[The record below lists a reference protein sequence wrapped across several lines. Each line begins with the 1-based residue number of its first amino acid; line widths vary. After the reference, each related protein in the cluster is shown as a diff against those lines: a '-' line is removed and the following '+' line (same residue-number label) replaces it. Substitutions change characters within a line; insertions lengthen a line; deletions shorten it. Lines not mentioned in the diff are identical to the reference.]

1 MTTTPP
7 TFSKAY
13 AALGDGLEAARAA
26 FLAANP
32 DYSTTSVLDDLRRRE
47 YGRLDRLGHTYLD
60 YTGGSIYGQ
69 SQLDAHMALLAND
82 VYGNPHSH
90 NPTSQAMTD
99 LVEGA
104 RGAVLR
110 FFNADPDEY
119 TAIFT
124 ANASGALKLVGEAY
138 PFGPQSTF
146 AILADNHNSVNGIR
160 EYARAAEAGVCY
172 EPLTLPDL
180 RMDEAALMDCL
191 SHTGPGPNLFAF
203 PGQSNFSGVKHPLAW
218 IARAQALGWD
228 VLLDAAAYV
237 PTNRLDL
244 GTHKP
249 EFVSLSFYKMFGYP
263 TGVGCLLAKRE
274 ALQRLRRPWFAGG
287 TITIASVGA
296 GQHFL
301 AEGEAA
307 FEDGTVNYLTLPAV
321 EIGLQYLSE
330 IGMATITRR
339 VTALTGWLIE
349 NLMALRHDDGSR
361 LVRVH
366 GPVDLD
372 RRGGTVTITVY
383 DPEGLPVQDR
393 RVEQLAGR
401 LGISLRTGCFCNPG
415 TGESTHHIEADLM
428 ADLFRADH
436 KLQYFELVD
445 RLAAHGKHISAIRI
459 SLGIASNFDDVYR
472 LVAFLRRFLNHT
484 VREIGAAGAPEDPH
498 LLRDVV

>member
-1 MTTTPP
+1 MKATTPAFP
-7 TFSKAY
+7 TAY
-13 AALGDGLEAARAA
+13 ASLQQGLEEARTA
-26 FLAANP
+26 FLAATP
-32 DYSTTSVLDDLRRRE
+32 DYAATAALDALRRQE

-60 YTGGSIYGQ
+60 YTGGSLYAQ
-69 SQLDAHMALLAND
+69 AQLEAHMALLAEG

-99 LVEGA
+99 LVEGT
-104 RGAVLR
+104 RSTVLR
-110 FFNADPDEY
+110 FFNADPEEY

-160 EYARAAEAGVCY
+160 EYARTAGANVCY
-172 EPLTLPDL
+172 EPLTLPAL
-180 RMDEAALMDCL
+180 RMDEAALLECL
-191 SHTGPGPNLFAF
+191 ANTGPGPNLFAF
-203 PGQSNFSGVKHPLAW
+203 PGQSNFSGVKHPLVW
-218 IARAQALGWD
+218 IARAQELGWD

-244 GTHKP
+244 GTIKP

-321 EIGLQYLSE
+321 EIGLRHLSA
-330 IGMATITRR
+330 IGMETITQR

-349 NLMALRHDDGSR
+349 SLMALRHDSGQR

-366 GPVDLD
+366 GPVDLE

-383 DPEGLPVQDR
+383 GRDGLPVQDR

-415 TGESTHHIEADLM
+415 TGESTHHLEADLM
-428 ADLFRADH
+428 SELFRADH

-445 RLAAHGKHISAIRI
+445 RLAAHGKHVSAIRI
-459 SLGIASNFDDVYR
+459 SLGIATNFDDVYR
-472 LVAFLRRFLNHT
+472 LVAFMRRFLNRT
-484 VREIGAAGAPEDPH
+484 VTDIGAMGAPVDPH
-498 LLRDVV
+498 LLRDVA